1 MGAFVKEQSRETEVY
16 GEYDVVVCGGG
27 IAGIAAALAAA
38 RSGVK
43 TALVE
48 NGYMLGGLA
57 TAGLIAVYL
66 PLCDGMGNQ
75 LSFGIAEELL
85 RLSVLH
91 GGENSE
97 QKFATGWLKEGTA
110 EDRKKYR
117 FEVQYNPHVFAILAE
132 QLLLKEGVDILYGG
146 MLTGVERH
154 GDKIAKITVSTR
166 TANLT
171 YSAKSFVDCTGDA
184 VLCDYAGE
192 KTALSEMGNALAAWY
207 YETIDGEYT
216 LRMHGSCDYVY
227 AEGGAKNAFVG
238 LDARELSD
246 VTVRSHESL
255 LQDFLKKGGVS
266 KAHGLSTIASIP
278 QVRMTR
284 RLCGVAEME
293 KLDDKKRFEDSVGL
307 FGSWL
312 ESGYAFELPIGTLYG
327 ERVKNLTVAGRC
339 ISVKGNDMWD
349 ITRVIPVCAQTGE
362 AAGLIAALYQNT
374 DEIDVQRV
382 QGILSERGV
391 KLHLDEVYK

>member
-1 MGAFVKEQSRETEVY
+1 MDYKN
-16 GEYDVVVCGGG
+16 EYDVICIGGG
-27 IAGIAAALAAA
+27 VAGIAAALSSTRMGA
-38 RSGVK
+38 K
-43 TALVE
+43 TLLIE
-48 NGYMLGGLA
+48 NAYMLGGLA
-57 TAGLIAVYL
+57 TAGLVTIYL
-66 PLCDGMGNQ
+66 PLCDGEGTQ
-75 LSFGIAEELL
+75 LCYGISEELL
-85 RLSVLH
+85 RLSVQH
-91 GGENSE
+91 GAEEEYPTEWVENGS
-97 QKFATGWLKEGTA
+97 KEERIA
-110 EDRKKYR
+110 HRYR
-117 FEVQYNPHVFAILAE
+117 TQYNPHVFAILAE

-146 MLTGVERH
+146 MLTGVEMQ

-382 QGILSERGV
+382 QGILAERGV

>member
-1 MGAFVKEQSRETEVY
+1 MKTTN
-16 GEYDVVVCGGG
+16 YDVAVVGGG
-27 IAGIAAALAAA
+27 IAGIAAALASA

-43 TALVE
+43 TLLIE
-48 NGYMLGGLA
+48 STYMLGGLA
-57 TAGLIAVYL
+57 TAGLVTVYL
-66 PLCDGMGNQ
+66 PLCDGEGTQ
-75 LSFGIAEELL
+75 LCYGISEELL
-85 RLSVLH
+85 RLSIQH
-91 GGENSE
+91 GAEEEYPTEWFENGS
-97 QKFATGWLKEGTA
+97 KEERIA
-110 EDRKKYR
+110 HRYR
-117 FEVQYNPHVFAILAE
+117 TQYNPHVFAILAE
-132 QLLLKEGVDILYGG
+132 QQLIREGVDILYGG
-146 MLTGVERH
+146 MLTGVEMQ
-154 GDKIAKITVSTR
+154 GDKIAKIIVSTR

-255 LQDFLKKGGVS
+255 LRDFLRKGGVS

-293 KLDDKKRFEDSVGL
+293 KSDDKKRVEDSVGL

-312 ESGYAFELPIGTLYG
+312 ERGYAFELPIGTLYG

-362 AAGLIAALYQNT
+362 AAGLIAALYTDN
-374 DEIDVQRV
+374 DEIDVQKV
-382 QGILSERGV
+382 QGILSKRGV
-391 KLHLDEVYK
+391 KLHLDEVYE

>member
-1 MGAFVKEQSRETEVY
+1 MNYKN
-16 GEYDVVVCGGG
+16 EYDVICVGGG
-27 IAGIAAALAAA
+27 VAGIAAALSATRMGA
-38 RSGVK
+38 K
-43 TALVE
+43 TLLIE
-48 NGYMLGGLA
+48 NAYMLGGLA
-57 TAGLIAVYL
+57 TAGLVTIYL
-66 PLCDGMGNQ
+66 PLCDGEGTQ
-75 LSFGIAEELL
+75 LCYGISEELL
-85 RLSVLH
+85 RLSIQH
-91 GGENSE
+91 GAEEEYPTEWFEKGR
-97 QKFATGWLKEGTA
+97 KEERIA
-110 EDRKKYR
+110 HRYR
-117 FEVQYNPHVFAILAE
+117 TQYNPHVFAILAE
-132 QLLLKEGVDILYGG
+132 QQLIREGVDILYGG
-146 MLTGVERH
+146 MLTGVEMQ

-293 KLDDKKRFEDSVGL
+293 KSDDKERVEDSVGL

-312 ESGYAFELPIGTLYG
+312 ERGYAFELPIGTLYG

-362 AAGLIAALYQNT
+362 AAGLIAALYTDN
-374 DEIDVQRV
+374 DEIDVQKV
-382 QGILSERGV
+382 QGVLSKRGV
-391 KLHLDEVYK
+391 KLHLDEVYE

>member
-1 MGAFVKEQSRETEVY
+1 MDYKN
-16 GEYDVVVCGGG
+16 EYDVICIGGG
-27 IAGIAAALAAA
+27 VAGIAAALSSTRMGA
-38 RSGVK
+38 K
-43 TALVE
+43 TLLIE
-48 NGYMLGGLA
+48 NAYMLGGLA
-57 TAGLIAVYL
+57 TAGLVTIYL
-66 PLCDGMGNQ
+66 PLCDGEGTQ
-75 LSFGIAEELL
+75 LCYGISEELL
-85 RLSVLH
+85 RLSVQH
-91 GGENSE
+91 GAEEEYPTEWVENGS
-97 QKFATGWLKEGTA
+97 KEERIA
-110 EDRKKYR
+110 HRYR
-117 FEVQYNPHVFAILAE
+117 TQYNPHVFAILAE

-146 MLTGVERH
+146 MLTGVEMQ
-154 GDKIAKITVSTR
+154 GDKIAKITVSSR

-171 YSAKSFVDCTGDA
+171 YSAKSFVDGTGDA

-382 QGILSERGV
+382 QGILAERGV

>member
-1 MGAFVKEQSRETEVY
+1 MDYKN
-16 GEYDVVVCGGG
+16 EYDVICIGGG
-27 IAGIAAALAAA
+27 VAGIAAALSSTRMGA
-38 RSGVK
+38 K
-43 TALVE
+43 TLLIE
-48 NGYMLGGLA
+48 NAYMLGGLA
-57 TAGLIAVYL
+57 TAGLVTIYL
-66 PLCDGMGNQ
+66 PLCDGEGTQ
-75 LSFGIAEELL
+75 LCYGISEELL
-85 RLSVLH
+85 RLSIQH
-91 GGENSE
+91 GAEEEYPTEWVENGS
-97 QKFATGWLKEGTA
+97 KEERIA
-110 EDRKKYR
+110 HRYR
-117 FEVQYNPHVFAILAE
+117 TQYNPHVFAILAE

-146 MLTGVERH
+146 MLTGVEMQ

-166 TANLT
+166 TTNLT

>member
-1 MGAFVKEQSRETEVY
+1 MGYKN
-16 GEYDVVVCGGG
+16 EYDVICIGGG
-27 IAGIAAALAAA
+27 VAGIAAALSSTRMGA
-38 RSGVK
+38 K
-43 TALVE
+43 TLLIE
-48 NGYMLGGLA
+48 NAYMLGGLA
-57 TAGLIAVYL
+57 TAGLVTIYL
-66 PLCDGMGNQ
+66 PLCDGEGTQ
-75 LSFGIAEELL
+75 LCYGISEELL
-85 RLSVLH
+85 RLSIQH
-91 GGENSE
+91 GAEEEYPTEWVENGS
-97 QKFATGWLKEGTA
+97 KEERIA
-110 EDRKKYR
+110 HRYR
-117 FEVQYNPHVFAILAE
+117 TQYNPHVFAILAE

-146 MLTGVERH
+146 MLTGVEMQ

-382 QGILSERGV
+382 QGILAERGV

>member
-1 MGAFVKEQSRETEVY
+1 MNYKN
-16 GEYDVVVCGGG
+16 EYDVICVGGG
-27 IAGIAAALAAA
+27 VAGIAAALSATRMGA
-38 RSGVK
+38 K
-43 TALVE
+43 TLLIE
-48 NGYMLGGLA
+48 NAYMLGGLA
-57 TAGLIAVYL
+57 TAGLVTIYL
-66 PLCDGMGNQ
+66 PLCDGEGTQ
-75 LSFGIAEELL
+75 LCYGISEELL
-85 RLSVLH
+85 RLSIQH
-91 GGENSE
+91 GAEEEYPTEWFENGS
-97 QKFATGWLKEGTA
+97 K
-110 EDRKKYR
+110 EDRIAHRYR
-117 FEVQYNPHVFAILAE
+117 TQYNPHVFAILAE

-146 MLTGVERH
+146 MLTGVEMQ

-227 AEGGAKNAFVG
+227 AEGGAKNAFEG

-246 VTVRSHESL
+246 VTVRSHDSL

-293 KLDDKKRFEDSVGL
+293 KSDDKKRFEDSVGL

-362 AAGLIAALYQNT
+362 AAGLIAALYT
-374 DEIDVQRV
+374 DNGEIDVQKV
-382 QGILSERGV
+382 QGVLSKRGV
-391 KLHLDEVYK
+391 KLHLDEVYQ